1 MLLPTTDLPSHP
13 SSTSLFNRVDI
24 LLTRWWWNYIELPSE
39 CCTDTEF
46 RERGKKWRMEGK
58 VICVCATIRTSWV
71 CECVCELWHAH
82 FLPFNLAFSSLLR
95 LHPFSLC
102 FSVFLSFLKFFS
114 LPLSLTFSP
123 PVPPSTDS
131 SGILN
136 AVRNMC
142 YCVVSAELSTFD
154 PCQNHLT
161 LPWGWCHG
169 GLTFTYPYF
178 TRFNTYLAHWNTAY
192 KHTSPRE
199 VASRAER
206 FVISLIRQSTEQY
219 PTTFGN
225 WSSYCVSIFDVLFVL
240 YVFVL
245 YITEYHIL
253 EWQAKQAI
261 WWLHLWALGS
271 CD

>member
-1 MLLPTTDLPSHP
+1 MEDGGEGNLCVCNYTYFLSLWVCLWTVTRTLPPLQFGFFFPP
-13 SSTSLFNRVDI
+13 QITSLQ
-24 LLTRWWWNYIELPSE
+24 
-39 CCTDTEF
+39 
-46 RERGKKWRMEGK
+46 
-58 VICVCATIRTSWV
+58 
-71 CECVCELWHAH
+71 
-82 FLPFNLAFSSLLR
+82 SLL
-95 LHPFSLC
+95 
-102 FSVFLSFLKFFS
+102 SVFLSFLKFLS